1 MRNVQKKDRLT
12 YSSTL
17 DEGFLVFKMDGTAWS
32 FRPSKKGLFFVDVK
46 RGVARACIN
55 TLDNNKTKYIIKEY
69 SDAVYT

>member
-1 MRNVQKKDRLT
+1 
-12 YSSTL
+12 
-17 DEGFLVFKMDGTAWS
+17 VFKMDGTAWS